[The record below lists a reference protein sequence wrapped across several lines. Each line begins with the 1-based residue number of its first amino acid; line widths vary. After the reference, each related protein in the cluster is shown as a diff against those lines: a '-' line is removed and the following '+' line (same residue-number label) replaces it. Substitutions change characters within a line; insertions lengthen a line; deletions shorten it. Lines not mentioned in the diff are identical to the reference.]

1 MFITW
6 LHGMEALL
14 HTGQNSQGQ
23 DENGMK
29 TLFSGSAQ
37 VDIHNTTGYVA

>member
-1 MFITW
+1 MVTW
-6 LHGMEALL
+6 VGI

-29 TLFSGSAQ
+29 TLLSGSAQ
-37 VDIHNTTGYVA
+37 VDIHNTTGYVAMKI